1 VLRTAMKMVAAALA
15 AGAVLTACGPVRM
28 GAAAVTT
35 SQRISASTLAGQVAN
50 LNQGY
55 QRYKGKIALQ
65 FPVSQMPQQVL
76 GWMIKFQVRDAL
88 AADRGIRVSPAQ
100 VQHALA
106 AITSQA
112 QSSQAKSSQ
121 AQSSPGGT
129 ASLVQVAVA
138 NGLPADLL
146 NALARYEAIQT
157 VLVGRLD
164 GGKLPKSSSA
174 LQALGVQFNKAECEA
189 AKKLEIRINPQF
201 GRLDYAQYSIIAAP
215 TTLSVAGQSPSPL
228 ASPSASPQLTPA
240 C

>member
-1 VLRTAMKMVAAALA
+1 MKMVAAALA

-28 GAAAVTT
+28 GAAAVTA

-112 QSSQAKSSQ
+112 QSSQARSSP
-121 AQSSPGGT
+121 SSPGGT

-138 NGLPADLL
+138 NGLPPDLL

-157 VLVGRLD
+157 VQVGRLD

-189 AKKLEIRINPQF
+189 AKKLDIRINPQF